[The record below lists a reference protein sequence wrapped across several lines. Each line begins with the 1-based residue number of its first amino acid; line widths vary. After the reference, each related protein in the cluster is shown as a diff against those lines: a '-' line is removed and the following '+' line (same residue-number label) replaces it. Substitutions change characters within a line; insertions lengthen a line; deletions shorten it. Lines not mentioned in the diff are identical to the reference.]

1 MFSKISP
8 AISHIQTFSYKSIFH
23 LTCLDLN
30 IYTNSWNILLCLLF
44 KFNIRERNN
53 MSAVVKS
60 VVVVCNIETV
70 SIWTYSFLFP
80 VNLSGV
86 WIATLAPRVIA
97 SCFTLIVKQSW
108 TCCWRSRTQSM
119 YFRTQSSH
127 RRTNCSM
134 GKLVE
139 NQFWEIWDWRN
150 KRQKL

>member
-8 AISHIQTFSYKSIFH
+8 AISHIQTFSYKRIFH
-23 LTCLDLN
+23 RTRLDLN
-30 IYTNSWNILLCLLF
+30 IYTISWEILLCLLF
-44 KFNIRERNN
+44 KFNIRQRNK
-53 MSAVVKS
+53 MSAVVQS
-60 VVVVCNIETV
+60 VMVCNIETV
-70 SIWTYSFLFP
+70 SIWTYSFLFT
-80 VNLSGV
+80 VNLRGV

-97 SCFTLIVKQSW
+97 SRFTLIVKQSW

-119 YFRTQSSH
+119 YFRTQSSY
-127 RRTNCSM
+127 RRTNCSV